1 MECYEQ
7 VLKKF
12 DESEHEL
19 EHFLQS
25 QENKN
30 LEENQIQIW
39 KYIQN
44 WFIRC

>member
-19 EHFLQS
+19 ENFLQS
-25 QENKN
+25 SEQRKPE
-30 LEENQIQIW
+30 
-39 KYIQN
+39 
-44 WFIRC
+44 